1 MISTICKV
9 RRMINWLLHFSFQ
22 GIKRYWIHP
31 RDIIDN
37 IPGYK
42 HSNAFTNKQRLILEY
57 AEAIKF
63 LAEKIETVR
72 ESLTEKELV
81 DLTASI
87 SLMEA
92 LNRLRITLG
101 DRD

>member
-63 LAEKIETVR
+63 LSEKIETLR

-87 SLMEA
+87 SLMGA

>member
-1 MISTICKV
+1 ML
-9 RRMINWLLHFSFQ
+9 RFSFQ
-22 GIKRYWIHP
+22 GIKRFWIHP
-31 RDIIDN
+31 RDIIDK

-63 LAEKIETVR
+63 LSEKIETVR
-72 ESLTEKELV
+72 ESLTDHFNEKELV
-81 DLTASI
+81 DLTVSI

-92 LNRLRITLG
+92 LHRLRITLG

>member
-1 MISTICKV
+1 M
-9 RRMINWLLHFSFQ
+9 LHFSFQ

-87 SLMEA
+87 SLMGA

>member
-1 MISTICKV
+1 ML
-9 RRMINWLLHFSFQ
+9 RFSFQ
-22 GIKRYWIHP
+22 GIKRFWIHP
-31 RDIIDN
+31 RDIIDK

-63 LAEKIETVR
+63 LSEKIETVR
-72 ESLTEKELV
+72 ESLTDHFNEKELV